1 MSKKI
6 FIEGT
11 TNTELSITTTNNQN
25 IEYFDF
31 SANES
36 KSKKS
41 NIYLCTVSRV
51 EPSLQAAFVD
61 YGEEK
66 KAFLPF
72 DEIHPSYFKI
82 PQADKIVADPNDDT
96 GEIVDD
102 EKTSKKN
109 FLEFYRKYKIQDV
122 IKKDQVIL
130 IQIIKEERGS
140 KGAAVSTFISL
151 PGRYCVLL
159 PNNSATG
166 GVSKKINNPQD
177 RRRLK
182 TIHEKLNLPDGMSLI
197 IRTNAI
203 GSSSEDINSD
213 FNYLKKLWT
222 EIRTETLKSKAP
234 QLIYELD
241 SPLIKIIRDIYNDSF
256 SEILV
261 SDIRTY
267 KEFKKIE
274 KNFTNSKK
282 SLVKH
287 YKGKGAL
294 LESHGI
300 KSPIKGLSNTNVYMK
315 SGSYLVINPTEALTS
330 FDINSG
336 KSTSEKNIE
345 ITALNTN
352 LEACDEIYNQV
363 ILRNIA
369 GLIVIDF
376 IDMTSNANNFK
387 VEKKMKQLFQNDKS
401 RVQLNKITQFG
412 LMEISRQRIG
422 HSIYEIFFDKCEC
435 CNGDGLVKSK
445 NIIFQ
450 EIDSNIKNILTIED
464 IKVIELKIDKEFYNK
479 NGKELLKR
487 IKNIPTNK
495 IEIKYNFEEKL
506 IDMYQ
511 FDADLIEKIAINLKK
526 EQIINIKKIK
536 IDESSSEDTSVD
548 TSGDTSGDTS
558 VDTSGDEKKYIRK
571 IKKKKIIENK
581 KNLKTKKIMK
591 SRDDIPESEK
601 TFRRKIKKKI
611 VIEDTNT
618 DTNTN

>member
-11 TNTELSITTTNNQN
+11 SNTELSITATNDQK

-31 SANES
+31 SVEES

-61 YGEEK
+61 YGEDK

-82 PQADKIVADPNDDT
+82 PQSDKVTDEDSEANDDD
-96 GEIVDD
+96 VDQ
-102 EKTSKKN
+102 EKNNKKN
-109 FLEFYRKYKIQDV
+109 FLDFYRKYKIQDV

-166 GVSKKINNPQD
+166 GVSKKISNPQD
-177 RRRLK
+177 RKRLK
-182 TIHEKLNLPDGMSLI
+182 TIHEKLNLPEGMSLI
-197 IRTNAI
+197 IRTNATD
-203 GSSSEDINSD
+203 SDAEDINSD
-213 FNYLKKLWT
+213 FDYLKKLWT
-222 EIRTETLKSKAP
+222 DIRTETLKSKAP
-234 QLIYELD
+234 KLIYEID
-241 SPLIKIIRDIYNDSF
+241 SPLIKIIRDIYNDSYD
-256 SEILV
+256 EIVV
-261 SDIRTY
+261 SSPQTY

-274 KNFTNSKK
+274 KDFTNSKK
-282 SLVKH
+282 SLIKQF
-287 YKGKGAL
+287 KGEGAL
-294 LESHGI
+294 LESNGI
-300 KSPIKGLSNTNVYMK
+300 KNPIAGLSNTNVYMK

-363 ILRNIA
+363 VLRNIA

-387 VEKKMKQLFQNDKS
+387 VEKKMRQLFQNDKS
-401 RVQLNKITQFG
+401 RVQMNKISQFG
-412 LMEISRQRIG
+412 LMEISRQRVG
-422 HSIYEIFFDKCEC
+422 HSIYEIFFNTCEC
-435 CNGDGLVKSK
+435 CDGNGFIKSK

-450 EIDSNIKNILTIED
+450 EITSTIKNIIAVEKIEEID
-464 IKVIELKIDKEFYNK
+464 LKIDKDFYIDNK
-479 NGKELLKR
+479 DELLER
-487 IKNIPTNK
+487 IKIFLP
-495 IEIKYNFEEKL
+495 
-506 IDMYQ
+506 
-511 FDADLIEKIAINLKK
+511 
-526 EQIINIKKIK
+526 KKIK
-536 IDESSSEDTSVD
+536 INYFCEEKINKYFEFNNNLLEKIAHNLKNKQIKLSEEQVKRSNKEIKKSEESEESEESNIKDTKSD
-548 TSGDTSGDTS
+548 N
-558 VDTSGDEKKYIRK
+558 KKYSRK
-571 IKKKKIIENK
+571 IKKKTSDISEKRIEK
-581 KNLKTKKIMK
+581 RKQEIKNNE
-591 SRDDIPESEK
+591 IPESEK
-601 TFRRKIKKKI
+601 TYRRKIKKKTL
-611 VIEDTNT
+611 VEKDNT
-618 DTNTN
+618 DNNTN

>member
-11 TNTELSITTTNNQN
+11 TNTELSITATNDQK

-31 SANES
+31 SVEES

-61 YGEEK
+61 YGEDK

-82 PQADKIVADPNDDT
+82 PQSDKVTDEAGEANDDN
-96 GEIVDD
+96 VDQ
-102 EKTSKKN
+102 EKSNKKN
-109 FLEFYRKYKIQDV
+109 FLDFYRKYKIQDV

-166 GVSKKINNPQD
+166 GVSKKISSPQD
-177 RRRLK
+177 RKRLK
-182 TIHEKLNLPDGMSLI
+182 TIHEKLNLPEGMSLI
-197 IRTNAI
+197 IRTNATD
-203 GSSSEDINSD
+203 SDAEDINSD

-222 EIRTETLKSKAP
+222 DIRTETLKSKAP
-234 QLIYELD
+234 KLIYEID
-241 SPLIKIIRDIYNDSF
+241 SPLIKIIRDIYNDSYD
-256 SEILV
+256 EIVV
-261 SDIRTY
+261 SNPQTY

-274 KNFTNSKK
+274 KDFTNSKK
-282 SLVKH
+282 SLIKQF
-287 YKGKGAL
+287 KGEGAL
-294 LESHGI
+294 LESNGI
-300 KSPIKGLSNTNVYMK
+300 KNPIAGLSNTNVYMK

-363 ILRNIA
+363 VLRNIA

-387 VEKKMKQLFQNDKS
+387 VEKKMRQLFQNDKS
-401 RVQLNKITQFG
+401 RVQMNKISQFG
-412 LMEISRQRIG
+412 LLEISRQRVG
-422 HSIYEIFFDKCEC
+422 HSIYEIFFNTCEC
-435 CNGDGLVKSK
+435 CDGNGFIKSK

-450 EIDSNIKNILTIED
+450 EIISTIKNIIAVEKIEEID
-464 IKVIELKIDKEFYNK
+464 LKIDKDFYTGNK
-479 NGKELLKR
+479 DELLER
-487 IKNIPTNK
+487 IKIFLP
-495 IEIKYNFEEKL
+495 
-506 IDMYQ
+506 
-511 FDADLIEKIAINLKK
+511 
-526 EQIINIKKIK
+526 KKIK
-536 IDESSSEDTSVD
+536 INYFCEEKINKYFEFDNNLLEKIAHNLKNKQIKLSEEHVKRSNKEIKKSEEIEESNIKDTKND
-548 TSGDTSGDTS
+548 N
-558 VDTSGDEKKYIRK
+558 KKYSRK
-571 IKKKKIIENK
+571 IKKKTSNISEKRIEK
-581 KNLKTKKIMK
+581 KKQEIKNNE
-591 SRDDIPESEK
+591 IPESEK
-601 TFRRKIKKKI
+601 TYRRKIKKKTL
-611 VIEDTNT
+611 VEKDNT
-618 DTNTN
+618 DNNTN

>member
-11 TNTELSITTTNNQN
+11 TNTELSITATNDQK

-31 SANES
+31 SVEES

-61 YGEEK
+61 YGEDK

-82 PQADKIVADPNDDT
+82 PQSDKVTDEAGEANDDD
-96 GEIVDD
+96 VDQ
-102 EKTSKKN
+102 EKNNKKN
-109 FLEFYRKYKIQDV
+109 FLDFYRKYKIQDV

-166 GVSKKINNPQD
+166 GVSKKISSPQD
-177 RRRLK
+177 RKRLK
-182 TIHEKLNLPDGMSLI
+182 SIHEKLNLPEGMSLI
-197 IRTNAI
+197 IRTNATD
-203 GSSSEDINSD
+203 SDAEDINSD
-213 FNYLKKLWT
+213 FDYLKKLWT
-222 EIRTETLKSKAP
+222 DIRTETLKSKAP
-234 QLIYELD
+234 KLIYEID
-241 SPLIKIIRDIYNDSF
+241 SPLIKIIRDIYNDSYD
-256 SEILV
+256 EIVV
-261 SDIRTY
+261 SSPQTY

-274 KNFTNSKK
+274 KDFTNSKK
-282 SLVKH
+282 SLIKQF
-287 YKGKGAL
+287 KGEGAL
-294 LESHGI
+294 LESNGI
-300 KSPIKGLSNTNVYMK
+300 KNPIAGLSNTNVYMK

-363 ILRNIA
+363 VLRNIA

-387 VEKKMKQLFQNDKS
+387 VEKKMRQLFQNDKS
-401 RVQLNKITQFG
+401 RVQMNKISQFG
-412 LMEISRQRIG
+412 LMEISRQRVG
-422 HSIYEIFFDKCEC
+422 PVSYTH
-435 CNGDGLVKSK
+435 
-445 NIIFQ
+445 
-450 EIDSNIKNILTIED
+450 LT
-464 IKVIELKIDKEFYNK
+464 L
-479 NGKELLKR
+479 
-487 IKNIPTNK
+487 PTTP
-495 IEIKYNFEEKL
+495 Y
-506 IDMYQ
+506 
-511 FDADLIEKIAINLKK
+511 
-526 EQIINIKKIK
+526 
-536 IDESSSEDTSVD
+536 V
-548 TSGDTSGDTS
+548 
-558 VDTSGDEKKYIRK
+558 
-571 IKKKKIIENK
+571 
-581 KNLKTKKIMK
+581 
-591 SRDDIPESEK
+591 
-601 TFRRKIKKKI
+601 
-611 VIEDTNT
+611 
-618 DTNTN
+618 

>member
-11 TNTELSITTTNNQN
+11 TNTELSITATNDQK

-31 SANES
+31 SVEES

-51 EPSLQAAFVD
+51 EPSLQAAFVE
-61 YGEEK
+61 YGEDK

-82 PQADKIVADPNDDT
+82 PQSDKVTDEAGEANDDN
-96 GEIVDD
+96 VDQ
-102 EKTSKKN
+102 EKNNKKN
-109 FLEFYRKYKIQDV
+109 FLDFYRKYKIQDV

-166 GVSKKINNPQD
+166 GVSKKISSPQD
-177 RRRLK
+177 RKRLK
-182 TIHEKLNLPDGMSLI
+182 SIHEKLNLPEGMSLI
-197 IRTNAI
+197 IRTNATD
-203 GSSSEDINSD
+203 SDAEDINSD
-213 FNYLKKLWT
+213 FDYLKKLWT
-222 EIRTETLKSKAP
+222 DIRTETLKSKAP
-234 QLIYELD
+234 KLIYEID
-241 SPLIKIIRDIYNDSF
+241 SPLIKIIRDIYNNSYD
-256 SEILV
+256 EIVV
-261 SDIRTY
+261 SSPQTY

-274 KNFTNSKK
+274 KDFTNSKK
-282 SLVKH
+282 SLIKQF
-287 YKGKGAL
+287 KGEGAL
-294 LESHGI
+294 LESNGI
-300 KSPIKGLSNTNVYMK
+300 KNPIVGLSNTNVYMK

-363 ILRNIA
+363 VLRNIA

-387 VEKKMKQLFQNDKS
+387 VEKKMRQLFQNDKS
-401 RVQLNKITQFG
+401 RVQMNKISQFG
-412 LMEISRQRIG
+412 LMEISRQRVG
-422 HSIYEIFFDKCEC
+422 HSIYEIFFNTCEC
-435 CNGDGLVKSK
+435 CDGNGFIKSK

-450 EIDSNIKNILTIED
+450 EITSTIKNIIAVEKIEEID
-464 IKVIELKIDKEFYNK
+464 LKIDKDFYIDNK
-479 NGKELLKR
+479 DELLER
-487 IKNIPTNK
+487 IKIFLP
-495 IEIKYNFEEKL
+495 
-506 IDMYQ
+506 
-511 FDADLIEKIAINLKK
+511 
-526 EQIINIKKIK
+526 KKIK
-536 IDESSSEDTSVD
+536 INYLCEEKINKYFEFNNNLLEKIAHNLKNKQIKLSEEQVKRSNKEIKKSEESEESNIKDTKSD
-548 TSGDTSGDTS
+548 
-558 VDTSGDEKKYIRK
+558 KKYSRK
-571 IKKKKIIENK
+571 IKKKTSDISEKRIEK
-581 KNLKTKKIMK
+581 RKQEIKNNE
-591 SRDDIPESEK
+591 IPESEK
-601 TFRRKIKKKI
+601 TYRRKIKKKTL
-611 VIEDTNT
+611 VEKDNT
-618 DTNTN
+618 DNNTN